1 MGAVVG
7 CTKKICLEKNI
18 NDADLELKDNNL
30 ENLNTIN
37 SNRNE
42 ITKPAFNDHE
52 RGNNNNINSIEEE
65 EKENEEDN
73 EEEESDDEISEELE
87 KYKNEISK
95 IKLIQKAY
103 RNYKKQKNNSNNS
116 NSSKSFSKNSSNNSI
131 SNNSNNNSN
140 SNSNISNNI
149 NGNTK
154 SNTTNKLINLSNKKM
169 IYNRVNRSSTKN
181 IMENKKDTSTDDVK
195 YERFHTMIA
204 HADNNLKKNVHKY
217 KCSVLDNE
225 KIKNGKSKTD
235 EEEQEIISV
244 EQTYLPVRAKQSS
257 KIINNFKSIELLKSP
272 LLQNKVE
279 QPKENPNAL
288 KNPNSNQNYLRLLSD
303 FGEKRQSL
311 FKSSGELSKTG
322 TKIGLN
328 TSNNKE
334 KKERIRKNYDEI
346 KGNFTLKNEKV
357 VKYQGGFV
365 KKTKKKNGFGVVT
378 WSDNSTLHGIYESSM
393 INGIGRFYNHKYKS
407 TFIGEYVNNVP
418 KGFGVYQVKN
428 LSLQGYW
435 EENYL
440 NGIAIEV
447 WEDGTYYQGEYEN
460 NKKDGIGLYRWPD
473 GTIYQG
479 EFSNGQMTGKGIIL
493 YSDDCIFS
501 GEMLNGFMNGY
512 GIFSWGN
519 GSLYMGYYL
528 QDIKHGFG
536 IYIWDSKMFICY
548 IGFWEMGK
556 QQGIGAKINGNKIK
570 YCIWN
575 KGKIATTLKGLYEI
589 DRYLVGAQRGYYHF
603 FTAGYIAKLRANSFY
618 NFNPK

>member
-181 IMENKKDTSTDDVK
+181 IMENKKNTSTDDVK

-303 FGEKRQSL
+303 FGERRQSL

-357 VKYQGGFV
+357 VRYQGGFV

>member
-303 FGEKRQSL
+303 FGERRQSL

-357 VKYQGGFV
+357 VRYQGGFV